1 MTTRTDRK
9 PTRPRRAALAPTAG
23 PTDSPSTMESEA
35 ESDSRHS
42 RARSKKNRPRKRHN
56 HLREMESLLKRA
68 LRDGSRRRRRSR
80 RRRPSSSEPS
90 SSSADSS
97 DSDSSLERVRRPKRR
112 RRHRSP
118 THTLPPI
125 PDKIRAKII
134 RGEFI
139 DLSTLLPGNLL
150 HAATQKREPHDHARS
165 SRSYKQAVEIT
176 DFTAWLEAWSSDAS
190 VVASYF
196 PTAAPRMF
204 QCQQFLAGKSWKFK
218 LNAWLQYDTEFRLR
232 LSLSKSLRFEAVN
245 SELWATCFPADSLVQ
260 CQSCFTCGSLSHFA
274 SACPFR
280 KKPSSSFP
288 GRFQGTYGQQGTSGR
303 FEPRPYQDEPLK
315 PGIQA
320 RLGAKP
326 EPCGVYNDKGTCF
339 RGHKCPYSH
348 YCRHCGGPHPECGC
362 PQSRI

>member
-1 MTTRTDRK
+1 
-9 PTRPRRAALAPTAG
+9 
-23 PTDSPSTMESEA
+23 
-35 ESDSRHS
+35 
-42 RARSKKNRPRKRHN
+42 
-56 HLREMESLLKRA
+56 MESLLKRA
-68 LRDGSRRRRRSR
+68 LKDGSRRHRHRC
-80 RRRPSSSEPS
+80 RPSSSEPL

-150 HAATQKREPHDHARS
+150 HAATRKREPHDHARS
-165 SRSYKQAVEIT
+165 SCSYKQAVEIT
-176 DFTAWLEAWSSDAS
+176 DFTAWLEAWSSYAS

-204 QCQQFLAGKSWKFK
+204 QFLAGKNRKFK

-232 LSLSKSLRFEAVN
+232 LSLSKSLRFDAVD
-245 SELWATCFPADSLVQ
+245 SELWATCFTADSFVQ
-260 CQSCFTCGSLSHFA
+260 RQSCYTCGRLSHFA
-274 SACPFR
+274 AACPFR

-288 GRFQGTYGQQGTSGR
+288 G
-303 FEPRPYQDEPLK
+303 
-315 PGIQA
+315 
-320 RLGAKP
+320 
-326 EPCGVYNDKGTCF
+326 
-339 RGHKCPYSH
+339 
-348 YCRHCGGPHPECGC
+348 
-362 PQSRI
+362 